1 LEAVMNRIVLTLV
14 AALVLG
20 ISGRAANAADGGFED
35 KTVAGFYRGKTVT
48 ILVGHSAGGG
58 FDTYARVI
66 SRHLGKHIPG
76 NPNVLVNNMPGAGT
90 LISANY
96 TYNQGLK
103 DGTLINSFDG
113 GIVPMQIYGS
123 RSVQFDLAKFNY
135 IGAPD
140 FFKYIMVVTKKPAI
154 GKMEDFISGGKQVVI
169 GAVPNTGIQHA
180 AMLMREVFGANVKV
194 VNGFKGTAEIRLAM
208 KSGEVDSV
216 VTGWESLRVTNM
228 KEFET
233 GEWQILSQW
242 VEEPLTDLPQK
253 NVPSIYQFARNDEEK
268 QLFRLGLV
276 KPNSY
281 ARPYAL
287 PPGVPADRVRALEMA
302 LQKTL
307 RDPELL
313 AEAEK
318 SRLSLGPIPGAQLRD
333 MIIDGLSMPVKLKEK
348 LRPMLSPGS

>member
-1 LEAVMNRIVLTLV
+1 M
-14 AALVLG
+14 
-20 ISGRAANAADGGFED
+20 
-35 KTVAGFYRGKTVT
+35 
-48 ILVGHSAGGG
+48 
-58 FDTYARVI
+58 
-66 SRHLGKHIPG
+66 
-76 NPNVLVNNMPGAGT
+76 
-90 LISANY
+90 
-96 TYNQGLK
+96 
-103 DGTLINSFDG
+103 
-113 GIVPMQIYGS
+113 
-123 RSVQFDLAKFNY
+123 QFDLAKFNY

-140 FFKYIMVVTKKPAI
+140 FFKYIMVVTKKPGI

-287 PPGVPADRVRALEMA
+287 PPGVPADRVRALEAAM
-302 LQKTL
+302 QKSL

-318 SRLSLGPIPGAQLRD
+318 SRLSLGPITGAQLRG
-333 MIIDGLSMPVKLKEK
+333 MIADGLSMPARLKEK
-348 LRPMLSPGS
+348 LRPMLSPGN

>member
-1 LEAVMNRIVLTLV
+1 
-14 AALVLG
+14 
-20 ISGRAANAADGGFED
+20 
-35 KTVAGFYRGKTVT
+35 
-48 ILVGHSAGGG
+48 
-58 FDTYARVI
+58 
-66 SRHLGKHIPG
+66 
-76 NPNVLVNNMPGAGT
+76 
-90 LISANY
+90 
-96 TYNQGLK
+96 
-103 DGTLINSFDG
+103 
-113 GIVPMQIYGS
+113 MQIYGS
-123 RSVQFDLAKFNY
+123 KSVQFDLAKFNY

-216 VTGWESLRVTNM
+216 VTGWESLRVTNL

-253 NVPSIYQFARNDEEK
+253 SVPSIYQFARNDEDK

-287 PPGVPADRVRALEMA
+287 PPGVPIDRVRALEVA

-313 AEAEK
+313 AEADK
-318 SRLSLGPIPGAQLRD
+318 SRLSLGPISGAQLRS
-333 MIIDGLSMPVKLKEK
+333 MIADGLSMPAKLKEK
-348 LRPMLSPGS
+348 LRPMLSPGN

>member
-1 LEAVMNRIVLTLV
+1 VTPIISIVLSALLGLV
-14 AALVLG
+14 VARGGYAG
-20 ISGRAANAADGGFED
+20 DAGFDERAVAN
-35 KTVAGFYRGKTVT
+35 FYRGKTVT

-76 NPNVLVNNMPGAGT
+76 NPNILVNNMPGAGT
-90 LISANY
+90 LISANF
-96 TYNQGLK
+96 TYNQAPK

-123 RSVQFDLAKFNY
+123 KSVQFDLAKFNY

-140 FFKYIMVVTKKPAI
+140 FFKYIMVVTKKPGI

-169 GAVPNTGIQHA
+169 GAVPNTGIQHG

-287 PPGVPADRVRALEMA
+287 PPGVPSDRVRALDAAM
-302 LQKTL
+302 QKSL
-307 RDPELL
+307 RDPELV
-313 AEAEK
+313 AEADK
-318 SRLSLGPIPGAQLRD
+318 SRLSLGPISGAQLHG
-333 MIIDGLSMPVKLKEK
+333 MITDGLSMPAKLKEK
-348 LRPMLSPGS
+348 LRPMLAPGN

>member
-1 LEAVMNRIVLTLV
+1 MKRMVVGMV
-14 AALVLG
+14 AFLLML
-20 ISGRAANAADGGFED
+20 SGRGFAGQAAYDEKA
-35 KTVAGFYRGKTVT
+35 VANFYRGKTVT

-66 SRHLGKHIPG
+66 SRHFGKHIPG
-76 NPNVLVNNMPGAGT
+76 NPNILVNNMPGAGT
-90 LISANY
+90 MISANY
-96 TYNQGLK
+96 TYNQAPK

-113 GIVPMQIYGS
+113 GIVPSQIYGS
-123 RSVQFDLAKFNY
+123 KSVQFDLAKFNY
-135 IGAPD
+135 LGAPD
-140 FFKYIMVVTKKPAI
+140 FFKYIMVVTRKPGIA
-154 GKMEDFISGGKQVVI
+154 KMEDFISGGKQVVI

-180 AMLMREVFGANVKV
+180 AALMREVFGANVKV

-216 VTGWESLRVTNM
+216 VTGWESLRVTNL

-233 GEWQILSQW
+233 NEWLILSHW
-242 VEEPLTDLPQK
+242 VDEPLSDLPQK
-253 NVPSIYQFARNDEEK
+253 NVPSIYQFARNEEEK
-268 QLFRLGLV
+268 QLFKLGLV
-276 KPNSY
+276 KPNTY

-287 PPGVPADRVRALEMA
+287 PPGVPQDRARALEA
-302 LQKTL
+302 AFQKTL

-318 SRLSLGPIPGAQLRD
+318 SKLSLGPISGAQLRN
-333 MIIDGLSMPVKLKEK
+333 MIVDGLSMPAKLKEK

>member
-1 LEAVMNRIVLTLV
+1 MKRSVLILSV
-14 AALVLG
+14 ALMLAAMAH
-20 ISGRAANAADGGFED
+20 AANAADAGFD
-35 KTVAGFYRGKTVT
+35 YKAIASFYRGKTIT

-66 SRHLGKHIPG
+66 SRHFGKHIPG
-76 NPNVLVNNMPGAGT
+76 NPNILVNNMPGAGT

-96 TYNQGLK
+96 TYNQAPK

-123 RSVQFDLAKFNY
+123 TSVQFDLAKFNY

-140 FFKYIMVVTKKPAI
+140 FFKYIMVVTKKPGI

-287 PPGVPADRVRALEMA
+287 PPGVPADRVRALEAA

-313 AEAEK
+313 AEADK
-318 SRLSLGPIPGAQLRD
+318 SRLSLGPISGAQLRG
-333 MIIDGLSMPVKLKEK
+333 MISDGLSMPATLKEK
-348 LRPMLSPGS
+348 LRPMLAPGN

>member
-1 LEAVMNRIVLTLV
+1 MKRLLAMMVLPLLFGMLERTATAGEAGYDEKAV
-14 AALVLG
+14 
-20 ISGRAANAADGGFED
+20 AN
-35 KTVAGFYRGKTVT
+35 FYRGRTVT

-58 FDTYARVI
+58 FDTYARVL
-66 SRHLGKHIPG
+66 SRHLGKYIPG
-76 NPNVLVNNMPGAGT
+76 NPNILVNNMPGAGT

-96 TYNQGLK
+96 TYNQAPK

-123 RSVQFDLAKFNY
+123 KSVQFDLNKFNY

-140 FFKYIMVVTKKPAI
+140 FFKYIMVVTKKPGI
-154 GKMEDFISGGKQVVI
+154 NKMEDFISGGKQVVI

-216 VTGWESLRVTNM
+216 VTGWESLRITNM

-242 VEEPLTDLPQK
+242 VEEPLTDMPQK
-253 NVPSIYQFARNDEEK
+253 NVPLIYQFARNDDEK
-268 QLFRLGLV
+268 QLFRAGLV

-287 PPGVPADRVRALEMA
+287 PPGVPADRVRALEAA

-307 RDPELL
+307 RDPDLL

-318 SRLSLGPIPGAQLRD
+318 SRLSLGHIPAAQLRT
-333 MIIDGLSMPVKLKEK
+333 MIADGLSMPAQLKEK
-348 LRPMLSPGS
+348 LRPMLAPGN

>member
-1 LEAVMNRIVLTLV
+1 MKPIVSLLAAVLMV
-14 AALVLG
+14 AT
-20 ISGRAANAADGGFED
+20 IDRAAIAGDAGYDE
-35 KTVAGFYRGKTVT
+35 KAVANFYRGKTVT
-48 ILVGHSAGGG
+48 VLVGHSAGGG
-58 FDTYARVI
+58 FDTYARVL
-66 SRHLGKHIPG
+66 SRHLGKYIPG
-76 NPNVLVNNMPGAGT
+76 NPNILVNNMPGAGT

-96 TYNQGLK
+96 TYNQAPK

-113 GIVPMQIYGS
+113 GIVPSQIYGS
-123 RSVQFDLAKFNY
+123 KSVQFDLAKFNY

-140 FFKYIMVVTKKPAI
+140 FFKYIMVVTKKPGI
-154 GKMEDFISGGKQVVI
+154 NKMEDFISGGKQVVI

-216 VTGWESLRVTNM
+216 VTGWESLRVTNS

-242 VEEPLTDLPQK
+242 VEDPLTDLPQK
-253 NVPSIYQFARNDEEK
+253 NVPSIYQFARNEDEK
-268 QLFRLGLV
+268 QLFKMGLI

-287 PPGVPADRVRALEMA
+287 PPGVPPARVRGLEA
-302 LQKTL
+302 AFQKAL
-307 RDPELL
+307 RDPEFL
-313 AEAEK
+313 AEADK
-318 SRLSLGPIPGAQLRD
+318 IKLSLGPISGAQLRG
-333 MIIDGLSMPVKLKEK
+333 MIVDGLSMPAKLKEK
-348 LRPMLSPGS
+348 LRPMLAPGS

>member
-1 LEAVMNRIVLTLV
+1 MKRSVLILSVALMLAAV
-14 AALVLG
+14 AH
-20 ISGRAANAADGGFED
+20 AANAADAGFVE
-35 KTVAGFYRGKTVT
+35 KAIASFYRGKTIT

-66 SRHLGKHIPG
+66 SRHFGKHIPG
-76 NPNVLVNNMPGAGT
+76 NPNILVNNMPGAGT

-96 TYNQGLK
+96 TYNQAPK

-123 RSVQFDLAKFNY
+123 TSVQFDLAKFNY

-140 FFKYIMVVTKKPAI
+140 FFKYIMVVTKKPGI
-154 GKMEDFISGGKQVVI
+154 GKMEDFISAGKQVVI

-287 PPGVPADRVRALEMA
+287 PPGVPADRVRALEAA

-313 AEAEK
+313 AEADK
-318 SRLSLGPIPGAQLRD
+318 SRLSLGPISGAQLRG
-333 MIIDGLSMPVKLKEK
+333 MISDGLSMPAKLKEK
-348 LRPMLSPGS
+348 LRPMLAPGN

>member
-1 LEAVMNRIVLTLV
+1 MRRMLLWMSLIIGLTARLVYAGEAGYDEGAI
-14 AALVLG
+14 
-20 ISGRAANAADGGFED
+20 AN
-35 KTVAGFYRGKTVT
+35 FYRGKIVT

-66 SRHLGKHIPG
+66 SRHMGKHIPG
-76 NPNVLVNNMPGAGT
+76 NPNILVNNMPGAGT

-96 TYNQGLK
+96 TYNQAPK
-103 DGTLINSFDG
+103 DGTVINSFDG

-140 FFKYIMVVTKKPAI
+140 FFRYIMVVTKKPGI
-154 GKMEDFISGGKQVVI
+154 TKMEDFISGGKQVVI

-194 VNGFKGTAEIRLAM
+194 VNGFKGTAEVRLAM

-216 VTGWESLRVTNM
+216 VTGWESLRVTNL

-242 VEEPLTDLPQK
+242 VEEPITDMPQK
-253 NVPSIYQFARNDEEK
+253 NVPSIYQFARNEDEK
-268 QLFRLGLV
+268 SLFRLGLI

-281 ARPYAL
+281 ARPYVL
-287 PPGVPADRVRALEMA
+287 PPGVPSDRVRAIEAA

-307 RDPELL
+307 RDPDFV
-313 AEAEK
+313 AEADK
-318 SRLSLGPIPGAQLRD
+318 IKLSLGPIAGAQLRS
-333 MIIDGLSMPVKLKEK
+333 MIVDGLSMPAKLKEK
-348 LRPMLSPGS
+348 LRPMLSPGN

>member
-1 LEAVMNRIVLTLV
+1 MNKIALTLV

-20 ISGRAANAADGGFED
+20 ISGHAANAADGGFD
-35 KTVAGFYRGKTVT
+35 NKTVAGFYRGKSVT

-96 TYNQGLK
+96 TYNQGLR

-123 RSVQFDLAKFNY
+123 KSVQFDLAKFNY

-140 FFKYIMVVTKKPAI
+140 FFKYIMVVTKKPVI
-154 GKMEDFISGGKQVVI
+154 GKMEDFISGGRQVVI

-281 ARPYAL
+281 ARPYAV

-348 LRPMLSPGS
+348 LRPMLSPGN

>member
-1 LEAVMNRIVLTLV
+1 MKPTVSTLV
-14 AALVLG
+14 AVLLFG
-20 ISGRAANAADGGFED
+20 TLGRAALAADGSYDE
-35 KTVAGFYRGKTVT
+35 KAVANFYRGKTVT

-76 NPNVLVNNMPGAGT
+76 NPNILVNNMPGAGT
-90 LISANY
+90 LISANF
-96 TYNQGLK
+96 TYNQAPK

-123 RSVQFDLAKFNY
+123 KSVQFDLAKFNY

-216 VTGWESLRVTNM
+216 VTGWESLRVTNL

-242 VEEPLTDLPQK
+242 VEDPLTDLPQK
-253 NVPSIYQFARNDEEK
+253 NVPSIYQFARNDDDK

-287 PPGVPADRVRALEMA
+287 PPGVPVDRIRALEAA

-313 AEAEK
+313 AEADK
-318 SRLSLGPIPGAQLRD
+318 SRLSLGPISGVHLRG
-333 MIIDGLSMPVKLKEK
+333 MIVDGLSMPAKLKEK
-348 LRPMLSPGS
+348 LRPMLSPGN

>member
-1 LEAVMNRIVLTLV
+1 MKRSVLILSV
-14 AALVLG
+14 ALMLAAMAH
-20 ISGRAANAADGGFED
+20 AANAADTGFDE
-35 KTVAGFYRGKTVT
+35 KAIANFYRGKTIT

-66 SRHLGKHIPG
+66 SRHFGKHIPG
-76 NPNVLVNNMPGAGT
+76 NPNILVNNMPGAGT

-96 TYNQGLK
+96 TYNQAPK

-123 RSVQFDLAKFNY
+123 TSVQFDLAKFNY

-140 FFKYIMVVTKKPAI
+140 FFKYIMVVTKKPGI
-154 GKMEDFISGGKQVVI
+154 GKMEDFISAGKQLVI

-287 PPGVPADRVRALEMA
+287 PPGVPADRVRALEAA

-313 AEAEK
+313 AEADK
-318 SRLSLGPIPGAQLRD
+318 SRLSLGPISGAQLRG
-333 MIIDGLSMPVKLKEK
+333 MISDGLSMPATLKEK
-348 LRPMLSPGS
+348 LRPMLAPGN

>member
-1 LEAVMNRIVLTLV
+1 MLPL
-14 AALVLG
+14 
-20 ISGRAANAADGGFED
+20 
-35 KTVAGFYRGKTVT
+35 
-48 ILVGHSAGGG
+48 
-58 FDTYARVI
+58 
-66 SRHLGKHIPG
+66 
-76 NPNVLVNNMPGAGT
+76 
-90 LISANY
+90 
-96 TYNQGLK
+96 
-103 DGTLINSFDG
+103 
-113 GIVPMQIYGS
+113 
-123 RSVQFDLAKFNY
+123 
-135 IGAPD
+135 
-140 FFKYIMVVTKKPAI
+140 
-154 GKMEDFISGGKQVVI
+154 QV
-169 GAVPNTGIQHA
+169 
-180 AMLMREVFGANVKV
+180 K
-194 VNGFKGTAEIRLAM
+194 IRQAM
-208 KSGEVDSV
+208 KPGEVDSV

-318 SRLSLGPIPGAQLRD
+318 SRQFFQRRIEARIEAKPRLEFCHRIKHA
-333 MIIDGLSMPVKLKEK
+333 
-348 LRPMLSPGS
+348 

>member
-1 LEAVMNRIVLTLV
+1 MKRIFAMLV
-14 AALVLG
+14 AVTLFGMLE
-20 ISGRAANAADGGFED
+20 RAANAGEAGFDE
-35 KTVAGFYRGKTVT
+35 KAVANFYRGKTVT

-76 NPNVLVNNMPGAGT
+76 NPNILVNNMPGAGT

-96 TYNQGLK
+96 SYNQAPK

-123 RSVQFDLAKFNY
+123 KSVQFDLNKFNY

-140 FFKYIMVVTKKPAI
+140 FFKYIMVVTKKPGIA
-154 GKMEDFISGGKQVVI
+154 KMEDFISGGKQVVI

-242 VEEPLTDLPQK
+242 VEEPLTDMPQK
-253 NVPSIYQFARNDEEK
+253 NVPSIYQFARNDDEK
-268 QLFRLGLV
+268 QLFRAGLV

-287 PPGVPADRVRALEMA
+287 PPGVPADRVRALEAA

-318 SRLSLGPIPGAQLRD
+318 SRLSLGPIAAAQLRN
-333 MIIDGLSMPVKLKEK
+333 MIADGLSMPAKLKEK
-348 LRPMLSPGS
+348 LRPMLAPGN

>member
-1 LEAVMNRIVLTLV
+1 MNRIALTLV
-14 AALVLG
+14 AALVG
-20 ISGRAANAADGGFED
+20 ISGHAANAADGGFD
-35 KTVAGFYRGKTVT
+35 NKTVAGFYRGKTVT

-96 TYNQGLK
+96 TYNQGLR

-123 RSVQFDLAKFNY
+123 KSVQFDLAKFNY

-140 FFKYIMVVTKKPAI
+140 FFKYIMVVTKKPVI
-154 GKMEDFISGGKQVVI
+154 GKMEDFISGGRQVVI

-348 LRPMLSPGS
+348 LRPMLSPGN

>member
-1 LEAVMNRIVLTLV
+1 MKRIVSLLSVALMLTAMEH
-14 AALVLG
+14 AA
-20 ISGRAANAADGGFED
+20 SAADPGVDE
-35 KTVAGFYRGKTVT
+35 KAVAQFYRGKTVT

-76 NPNVLVNNMPGAGT
+76 NPNILVNNMPGAGT

-96 TYNQGLK
+96 TYNQAPK

-123 RSVQFDLAKFNY
+123 KSVQFDLAKFNY

-154 GKMEDFISGGKQVVI
+154 SKMEDFISGGKQVVI

-253 NVPSIYQFARNDEEK
+253 NVPAIYQYARNDEEK

-281 ARPYAL
+281 ARPYAV
-287 PPGVPADRVRALEMA
+287 PPGVPADRVRALEAA

-318 SRLSLGPIPGAQLRD
+318 SRLSLGPISGSQLRA
-333 MIIDGLSMPVKLKEK
+333 MIADGLSMPAKLKEK
-348 LRPMLSPGS
+348 LRPMLSPGN

>member
-1 LEAVMNRIVLTLV
+1 MRVALLWIILV
-14 AALVLG
+14 IGWATVRLAYAGDAGYDEKGV
-20 ISGRAANAADGGFED
+20 AN
-35 KTVAGFYRGKTVT
+35 FYRGKTVT

-66 SRHLGKHIPG
+66 SRHMGKHIPG
-76 NPNVLVNNMPGAGT
+76 NPSILVNNMPGAGT

-96 TYNQGLK
+96 TYNQAPK

-123 RSVQFDLAKFNY
+123 KSVQFDLAKFNY

-140 FFKYIMVVTKKPAI
+140 FFKYIMVVTKKPGIA
-154 GKMEDFISGGKQVVI
+154 KMEDFISGGKQVVI

-228 KEFET
+228 KEFES

-242 VEEPLTDLPQK
+242 VDEPITDMPQK
-253 NVPSIYQFARNDEEK
+253 NVPSIYQFARNEDEK

-276 KPNSY
+276 KPNNY

-287 PPGVPADRVRALEMA
+287 PPGAPPERVRALEAA
-302 LQKTL
+302 LLKTL
-307 RDPELL
+307 RDPDFLV
-313 AEAEK
+313 EADK
-318 SRLSLGPIPGAQLRD
+318 IKLSLGPIPGAQLRS
-333 MIIDGLSMPVKLKEK
+333 MIVDGLSMPPKLKEK
-348 LRPMLSPGS
+348 LRPMLSPGN